1 MSDCFGITGIGANPL
16 GLYGLGTGS
25 YSSLPTSL
33 SMMGGMPP
41 MMSGLGMTG
50 MGMTGLTGMDPMTS
64 SMGMGAMG
72 GMYYPTFMAQ
82 MQQMQ
87 RDAEKAQLQH
97 TGEMHDLTVQN
108 GVNASQ
114 TDFDAIISKLM
125 VDGGI
130 QKYLKSL
137 NDKVTEGDQDGICK
151 VYDQLKSTIENQ
163 YRDEFKKRNV
173 KDIPATINYMI
184 KCLYTNAY
192 TVPGRNPASLDN
204 DVKRYGETSFM
215 HGFWSNFHGKDY
227 HKRSSEE
234 TLAYI
239 NGTPIDNYAGK
250 KRMENYGAKTESCLE
265 PVAALAAGYGAGL
278 AGAGI
283 AAAWNPFGI
292 LNKTVKDPKT
302 GKVVLDKAGNVM
314 KKCAISW
321 KGARN
326 FAGVVSLI
334 ALGGD
339 ILWQMSR

>member
-1 MSDCFGITGIGANPL
+1 MSDYGITGIGANPYMSGL
-16 GLYGLGTGS
+16 GMYGLGTGS

-33 SMMGGMPP
+33 SMMGDMSGMLG
-41 MMSGLGMTG
+41 GLGMSG
-50 MGMTGLTGMDPMTS
+50 MTGMDPMMS
-64 SMGMGAMG
+64 SMGAMGGMG

-87 RDAEKAQLQH
+87 REAEKAQLQH

-137 NDKVTEGDQDGICK
+137 HDKVTEGDQDGLCN
-151 VYDQLKSTIENQ
+151 VYDQLKNTIQAQ
-163 YRDEFKKRNV
+163 YGDEFSKRKV

-184 KCLYTNAY
+184 KCLYANAF
-192 TVPGRNPASLDN
+192 TVPGQNQASLDN

-215 HGFWSNFHGKDY
+215 HGFWTNFHGKDY

-234 TLAYI
+234 ALAYI

-250 KRMENYGAKTESCLE
+250 KKMENYGAKTEAVVE
-265 PVAALAAGYGAGL
+265 PVVAMVGGYGAGL

-292 LNKTVKDPKT
+292 FNKTVKDPKT
-302 GKVVLDKAGNVM
+302 GKAVLDKAGKAM
-314 KKCAISW
+314 KKCAITF

-326 FAGVVSLI
+326 FAGIVSLL